1 MVAIPAG
8 DEHGQALPTIWT
20 PPLGLE
26 ADSKEKKQI
35 HFCVPFNLGKI
46 CRAFFVFSFSVPGD
60 GLHSAGRGFGFDF
73 LPFELVQFPVF
84 FSKPRIFASFVAFFF
99 VFLQTNY
106 KDYTHHHFWNFC
118 DSHVPQTEFDFLLP
132 FYAVFFKFLLR
143 PPPPQLTAWGEWPRG
158 LAWQPAPALPSLE
171 LVRSVK
177 QCVWPI
183 HRGGGFFGWPNSH
196 LTFSQCHRTSCAA

>member
-143 PPPPQLTAWGEWPRG
+143 PPPP
-158 LAWQPAPALPSLE
+158 S
-171 LVRSVK
+171 
-177 QCVWPI
+177 
-183 HRGGGFFGWPNSH
+183 
-196 LTFSQCHRTSCAA
+196 